1 MNFSS
6 GTPGSRTPFLYQSKL
21 QNNNYLNIIGFC
33 SVCLVYLFATDDT
46 NVSLH
51 AGLSSRTDRTK
62 IYSTKHFLLI
72 KHKIYKL
79 I

>member
-6 GTPGSRTPFLYQSKL
+6 GTPGSRTPFCIRVNYK
-21 QNNNYLNIIGFC
+21 NNNYLNIIGFC

-51 AGLSSRTDRTK
+51 AGLSSRTDRTQ